1 MRETVDQGVC
11 WCPEKTAIFFGRTSL
26 IPAIR
31 AARGVSR
38 DIFKLNCVDSR
49 RKHEQLRLLPQRK
62 CPTHIRLKAYLLKC
76 LSTTQKPWIKLRFD
90 IVAKCFGVTDRTM
103 RRAKRRLENDP
114 ELKFRTLSKG
124 KGSGWQVI
132 VGLEAKL
139 LWDKEPLF
147 YKRWREG
154 FRSRNVRN
162 RHCGYSVEEQM
173 SLSSRVNQ
181 LLPRPVDR
189 SLASETNSLSEPDDA
204 HEPHRHTDQPR
215 SFDYKSGR
223 RSASIHNRSSLP
235 DTYYKRKNSYGITAV
250 KTDNQRT
257 RRWLLASSSKA
268 LRRRASSNQYRLAWF
283 SARSAWTW
291 HRWENLKVSENSS
304 TLKGLWLAGLVAGF
318 DLKTIEK
325 AFVKALKHTH
335 GLATDVGLNEGHYGL
350 HFEMSCVVSYGKKL
364 LENSIADKA

>member
-1 MRETVDQGVC
+1 
-11 WCPEKTAIFFGRTSL
+11 
-26 IPAIR
+26 
-31 AARGVSR
+31 
-38 DIFKLNCVDSR
+38 
-49 RKHEQLRLLPQRK
+49 
-62 CPTHIRLKAYLLKC
+62 
-76 LSTTQKPWIKLRFD
+76 
-90 IVAKCFGVTDRTM
+90 M

-114 ELKFRTLSKG
+114 DLKFRTLSKG

-162 RHCGYSVEEQM
+162 RHCGYSVEEQR
-173 SLSSRVNQ
+173 SLSSRANSV
-181 LLPRPVDR
+181 LPRPTHHNEHAD
-189 SLASETNSLSEPDDA
+189 
-204 HEPHRHTDQPR
+204 EPHRHTEQPR
-215 SFDYKSGR
+215 AFDYKSGG
-223 RSASIHNRSSLP
+223 RSAHQHEDRATITNSVHNRSGLTDS
-235 DTYYKRKNSYGITAV
+235 YYRRKKSVGLTAV
-250 KTDNQRT
+250 KTDNHRT

-268 LRRRASSNQYRLAWF
+268 LRRRASSKQYRLAWF
-283 SARSAWTW
+283 SARSAWDW
-291 HRWENLKVSENSS
+291 HRWENLKVNRGTA

-364 LENSIADKA
+364 LENSIADKD

>member
-1 MRETVDQGVC
+1 MSTENCNFLWVILTNHRNSSRHRHVQ
-11 WCPEKTAIFFGRTSL
+11 SL
-26 IPAIR
+26 KC
-31 AARGVSR
+31 VS
-38 DIFKLNCVDSR
+38 FN

-90 IVAKCFGVTDRTM
+90 IIADCFGVTERTM
-103 RRAKRRLENDP
+103 RRAKKRLENDP
-114 ELKFRTLSKG
+114 DLKFRTLSKG

-132 VGLEAKL
+132 VGLESRL

-147 YKRWREG
+147 YKRWRDG
-154 FRSRNVRN
+154 LRSRNVKN

-181 LLPRPVDR
+181 LLPRPTHHAPNRERV
-189 SLASETNSLSEPDDA
+189 SETNSLLRAGNEPLDETKPASKCCDEHA
-204 HEPHRHTDQPR
+204 YEPHRNAELP
-215 SFDYKSGR
+215 
-223 RSASIHNRSSLP
+223 SSLS
-235 DTYYKRKNSYGITAV
+235 DSSYKRKNSYGISAV
-250 KTDNQRT
+250 KTSTHRT
-257 RRWLLASSSKA
+257 RRWLLASSSKS
-268 LRRRASSNQYRLAWF
+268 LKRLASPKQYRLAWF

-291 HRWENLKVSENSS
+291 HRWDNLKVNEGAA

-325 AFVKALKHTH
+325 AFVKALEHAH
-335 GLATDVGLNEGHYGL
+335 GLATDIGLNEGHHRL
-350 HFEMSCVVSYGKKL
+350 HFEMSCVVSYGKEL